1 MLEGSDVNA
10 NPLSGF
16 ANVDRHLFTIRDK
29 LRSFYGLHSDDIA
42 NTMVLLSGLGNIA
55 AQALRDG
62 LFEVGTPESIY
73 QTEASK
79 MLRNRSDIGEDLQGH
94 PAAAGGITD
103 LTFRGIPLELK
114 VENKK
119 ALFPKDF
126 KKYFNQTAAYAIGL
140 GKRLGV
146 LSVLETSPKNEP
158 IGIVEDDI
166 EVFVH
171 RSGQSQII
179 IVVAII
185 RGGFPK
191 PSTYSR

>member
-1 MLEGSDVNA
+1 M
-10 NPLSGF
+10 
-16 ANVDRHLFTIRDK
+16 
-29 LRSFYGLHSDDIA
+29 
-42 NTMVLLSGLGNIA
+42 
-55 AQALRDG
+55 RDG
-62 LFEVGTPESIY
+62 LFEVGTSESIY
-73 QTEASK
+73 QKEATK
-79 MLRNRSDIGEDLQGH
+79 MLRNRSDIGEGLQGH

-146 LSVLETSPKNEP
+146 LSVLEASPKNEP

-166 EVFVH
+166 EVFMH
-171 RSGQSQII
+171 SSGQSQVI